1 MIQTKKKLL
10 IEFLDVI
17 CRKNKDSF
25 YKEYCGFISNK
36 YFSNNNYDANISCS
50 KNILKLI
57 IKNQDIKKLKLKYI
71 FFDKKYKS
79 FEELI
84 EKAFKYSKVKN
95 TDNLSFLEV
104 GFFIIRFMINLEKNM
119 KKSKKGKTIER

>member
-17 CRKNKDSF
+17 CRKNKKI
-25 YKEYCGFISNK
+25 YREYCHFIINKSNYK
-36 YFSNNNYDANISCS
+36 NNYDKKISCS
-50 KNILKLI
+50 KKILKLI
-57 IKNQDIKKLKLKYI
+57 IKNQDIKKLKLRDI
-71 FFDKKYKS
+71 FFGKKYKS

-95 TDNLSFLEV
+95 TDNLTFLEV